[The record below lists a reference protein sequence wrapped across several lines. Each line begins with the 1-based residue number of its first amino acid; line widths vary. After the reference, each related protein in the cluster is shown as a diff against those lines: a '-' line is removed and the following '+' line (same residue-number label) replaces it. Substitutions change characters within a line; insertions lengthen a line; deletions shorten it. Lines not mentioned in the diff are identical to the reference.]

1 MERSRSFQRA
11 ELIGPAAFPDLMWEV
26 AVFSLV
32 LTYVI
37 CETTAACVSVKEQ
50 EGRRE
55 QPKAKGSLGWRERS
69 KGCKGYD
76 SI

>member
-1 MERSRSFQRA
+1 M
-11 ELIGPAAFPDLMWEV
+11 
-26 AVFSLV
+26 FSLV

-69 KGCKGYD
+69 KGCKGDD